1 MSGTLQQAFGFTRTL
16 REAEPPPRRNLVI
29 EAGAGTG
36 KTTAIVAEVV
46 QLLLSSE
53 DLTPDRIVLVTF
65 TEKAAGE
72 IAERIHQALT
82 EIQLCFDRDEPV
94 AWPFGSSKPL
104 FTISDD
110 RRELTR
116 RACTRQLG
124 RIEGLR
130 SQTIHSFCQSLL
142 RQFPIE
148 AGLDPQ
154 FAIIEGFDRALLYG
168 ELYDAWI
175 DEETRIHP
183 TPQVEAEWE
192 LLLDSVG
199 YLFLV
204 RGLIFQLLERRDLLL
219 DADFDIGSL
228 DLVEPELREAV
239 ETIRSAGRAESGITR
254 HLRATAPPAPGCDI
268 DAWIEY
274 LQPITNDILSEDLP
288 RGNAAGALKDA
299 LKVLRSGEK
308 GHAISERLVKHRAAI
323 VLLSMTRRFI
333 AFLDEEKRRRG
344 VTDFDDLLLRTA
356 ALLEDDTI
364 AERVRKQFDFLFVD
378 EFQDT
383 DRIQARILSRLIRDR
398 SGNILPGRAVV
409 VGDPKQSIYG
419 FRRADPETYDGFTR
433 ELLEAGAERRFI
445 TEQYRSDAPLLAA
458 INAMFSAV
466 FAGGEQNPNV
476 FRPPYREL
484 QAARTR
490 PLRDLDARI
499 TFLDATST
507 NPAERFIT
515 EAETISAWI
524 QKHRDGSEHDLR
536 RFALLFRRTTKLD
549 DYLDVFARHGI
560 ATILPPTRLFLDRPA
575 AVDLLTV
582 LRAIAWP
589 IDKGA
594 EISAAR
600 SVYFGLTDTEIAE
613 GVLAPPSD
621 PAHPWRQF
629 RDSLRSLRDASSHLT
644 VSELI
649 QCVLETCGVE
659 SVYDATVERE
669 RSLRH
674 LDHLRNIAF
683 AYDQKNGGSVR
694 QFVEEMG
701 SRRLE
706 TEEAEPSML
715 DDASNGVRILTIHS
729 AKGLEFDT
737 VILPDLEFKL
747 KAPELFVVDDPRSL
761 VMTGQ
766 VETLSGTFRESN
778 GAPLKK
784 IAAMREDAENR
795 RLFYVA
801 ATRARSELVFVCND
815 AARKEGF
822 TPLITNLFD
831 VPAWPSGV
839 GREIR
844 DRIVEGATIPVA
856 FERVAIP
863 LTAERA
869 RRRLADAATETTL
882 RSSAPVPISVRTA
895 PPAPELLS
903 PAEAATH
910 RGGAKR
916 RSAGILLHRVLERW
930 DGASP
935 LAPLLTALAAEQG
948 ADGETIGLVT
958 RRMQVV
964 AESQTFRSIAL
975 AETLGRELPVAFLDA
990 HGQVIEKRIDRL
1002 IRLDGHEVIIDYKSG
1017 QRSDQREQRD
1027 RDQIEQ
1033 YCRAMSRISGRP
1045 CRGLLWYID
1054 VDTDSVVEVGPFGT
1068 PASLPA
1074 GPPASCR
1081 RELAE

>member
-1 MSGTLQQAFGFTRTL
+1 MQQAFGFTRTL

-46 QLLLSSE
+46 QLLLGSE
-53 DLTPDRIVLVTF
+53 ELTPDRIVLVTF

-82 EIQLCFDRDEPV
+82 EIELSFDRGEPV
-94 AWPFGSSKPL
+94 AWPPGSSTPL
-104 FTISDD
+104 FTVIDV
-110 RRELTR
+110 RREEAR
-116 RACTRQLG
+116 RICARQLG

-142 RQFPIE
+142 RQYPIE

-154 FAIIEGFDRALLYG
+154 FKIIEGFDRALLYG

-199 YLFLV
+199 YLFLI
-204 RGLIFQLLERRDLLL
+204 RKLIFELIERRDLLL
-219 DADFDIGSL
+219 DAHFDIGSI
-228 DLVEPELREAV
+228 DLVEPELRQAV
-239 ETIRSAGRAESGITR
+239 ETIRSSGRAESGITR
-254 HLRATAPPAPGCDI
+254 HLRATPPPPSGSGI
-268 DAWIEY
+268 DAWIDY
-274 LQPITNDILSEDLP
+274 LQPITNDVRSEDLP
-288 RGNAAGALKDA
+288 RGNSAGPVKDA
-299 LKVLRSGEK
+299 LNVLRSGSK
-308 GHAISERLVKHRAAI
+308 GHTVCDRLIKHRAAI
-323 VLLSMTRRFI
+323 VLLSMTRRFL

-356 ALLEDDTI
+356 ALLEDDSI
-364 AERVRKQFDFLFVD
+364 AERVRKQFDFLLVD

-383 DRIQARILSRLIRDR
+383 DRTQARILSRLIRDR
-398 SGNILPGRAVV
+398 GGSILPGRAVV

-419 FRRADPETYDGFTR
+419 FRRADPETYDTFTR
-433 ELLEAGAERRFI
+433 ELLDAGAERRYI
-445 TEQYRSDAPLLAA
+445 TAQYRSDGPLLAA
-458 INAMFSAV
+458 INAMFSEV
-466 FAGGEQNPNV
+466 FATGEENPNV

-484 QAARTR
+484 QAARSK
-490 PLRDLDARI
+490 PLRDLDARV
-499 TFLDATST
+499 TFLDATSS
-507 NPAERFIT
+507 NPAERFLT

-560 ATILPPTRLFLDRPA
+560 PTILPPTRLFLDRPA
-575 AVDLLTV
+575 AVDLMTV

-589 IDKGA
+589 IDRGA

-613 GVLAPPSD
+613 GLLAPSSD

-629 RDSLRSLRDASSHLT
+629 TESLRGLRHASSHLT
-644 VSELI
+644 VSALI
-649 QCVLETCGVE
+649 ECVIETCGVE
-659 SVYDATVERE
+659 SIYDATVERE

-674 LDHLRNIAF
+674 LDHLRNLAF
-683 AYDQKNGGSVR
+683 TYDQKTGGSVR
-694 QFVEEMG
+694 QFVEEIG

-747 KAPELFVVDDPRSL
+747 NAPDLFVVDDPRSL

-766 VETLSGTFRESN
+766 VETLSGTYRQSH
-778 GAPLKK
+778 GAALKK

-815 AARKEGF
+815 SARKEGF
-822 TPLITNLFD
+822 IPLLANLFGA
-831 VPAWPSGV
+831 PAWPAGPA
-839 GREIR
+839 REIH
-844 DRIVEGATIPVA
+844 DRVVAGVHIPVA
-856 FERVAIP
+856 YERLSIPPAAERVRQR
-863 LTAERA
+863 LTDAVAEKG
-869 RRRLADAATETTL
+869 L
-882 RSSAPVPISVRTA
+882 RSSPPVAVALQVPL
-895 PPAPELLS
+895 PPASLLTA
-903 PAEAATH
+903 AEAAAQ
-910 RGGAKR
+910 RGGPR
-916 RSAGILLHRVLERW
+916 TRVAGILLHRVLERW
-930 DGASP
+930 DGRAD
-935 LAPLLTALAAEQG
+935 LAPLLAALAREQG
-948 ADGETIGLVT
+948 ADGETIALVT

-964 AESQTFRSIAL
+964 GQSETFRTIVA
-975 AETLGRELPVAFLDA
+975 AETLGRELTVVFLDEL
-990 HGQVIEKRIDRL
+990 GRVIEKRIDRL
-1002 IRLDGHEVIIDYKSG
+1002 IRIGGEDVIVDYKSG
-1017 QRSDQREQRD
+1017 QPSDERSQRD
-1027 RDQIEQ
+1027 REQIEQ

-1054 VDTDSVVEVGPFGT
+1054 VEGDSVVWVDAAPE
-1068 PASLPA
+1068 S
-1074 GPPASCR
+1074 S
-1081 RELAE
+1081 